1 MHCELAKG
9 TSGEQVG
16 NKQGTSREQV
26 RGRNKRTEY
35 EDGIRGRNK
44 SSE

>member
-9 TSGEQVG
+9 TSREQVG
-16 NKQGTSREQV
+16 NKQGTS
-26 RGRNKRTEY
+26 KRTEY

-44 SSE
+44 RTE